1 MDELRK
7 YLEILYNRLLFPVEV
22 IDSQGKI
29 IYVNEAFTLMWGFSQ
44 DELVEYSVFND
55 LILREQGKIGLINE
69 ALNNLSQK
77 TIEHFEDS
85 LLRSHHNVVPLIRT
99 SIFGFEMNGERY
111 AVMIHDDVTE
121 QVLTGEEIKRARDAS
136 KEAERLKNN
145 FLNVLSHE
153 LRTPLNI
160 ILGYSSLIKENLSE
174 KISAEDK
181 IYLDNLHSGSERLFN
196 TINQMLE
203 FAHIEAGNYSISI
216 ETADLVGII
225 QGSLAQYEEA
235 AKSKGLE
242 IRTNFVHKK
251 IFVDTDVQCTM
262 NAFNNLLNNAV
273 KFTNQGFIEIEVDVM
288 EDKNLALCRVRD
300 SGIGIS
306 TKYLDHL
313 FQPFSQ
319 EDLNIGRSYEGNGLG
334 LALAKRY
341 LEKVGGSLLVDSI
354 KGVGSTFTFTL
365 PLTSSS
371 KIKYDDKEESEI
383 LESKRILMLDNIG
396 ETYELI
402 RAFLK
407 NDYQLVNY
415 TLRDFR
421 IELTRDNSFSHIVF
435 DVEKNF
441 WQQAILICKDI
452 KKNDPYKRPIIVIS
466 SEFIEEKI
474 REFYNAGANKFLI
487 KPFGKTELVK
497 VLDEAKEYS
506 L

>member
-7 YLEILYNRLLFPVEV
+7 YFEILYNRLVFPVEV

-29 IYVNEAFTLMWGFSQ
+29 VYVNEAFSLMWGFTQ
-44 DELVEYSVFND
+44 DELIEYSVFND
-55 LILREQGKIGLINE
+55 LVLCEQNKINLISE

-77 TIEHFEDS
+77 TLEHFEDS
-85 LLRSHHNVVPLIRT
+85 LLRSRHNVTPLIRT
-99 SIFGFEMNGERY
+99 SVFGFEVDGERY
-111 AVMIHDDVTE
+111 AVFIHEDVTE
-121 QVLTGEEIKRARDAS
+121 QVLTGEEIKKVRDAS

-153 LRTPLNI
+153 IRTPLNI
-160 ILGYSSLIKENLSE
+160 ILGYSSLIKENLSD

-203 FAHIEAGNYSISI
+203 FAHIEAGNYSITI

-262 NAFNNLLNNAV
+262 NACNNLLNNAI

-313 FQPFSQ
+313 FQPFS
-319 EDLNIGRSYEGNGLG
+319 
-334 LALAKRY
+334 
-341 LEKVGGSLLVDSI
+341 
-354 KGVGSTFTFTL
+354 
-365 PLTSSS
+365 
-371 KIKYDDKEESEI
+371 
-383 LESKRILMLDNIG
+383 
-396 ETYELI
+396 
-402 RAFLK
+402 
-407 NDYQLVNY
+407 
-415 TLRDFR
+415 
-421 IELTRDNSFSHIVF
+421 
-435 DVEKNF
+435 
-441 WQQAILICKDI
+441 
-452 KKNDPYKRPIIVIS
+452 
-466 SEFIEEKI
+466 
-474 REFYNAGANKFLI
+474 
-487 KPFGKTELVK
+487 
-497 VLDEAKEYS
+497 
-506 L
+506 

>member
-7 YLEILYNRLLFPVEV
+7 YLEILYNRMIFPVEV
-22 IDSQGKI
+22 IDSTGKI
-29 IYVNEAFTLMWGFSQ
+29 IYVNEAFSLMWGFTS
-44 DELVEYSVFND
+44 DELVEYSLFND
-55 LILREQGKIGLINE
+55 LVLREQNKIATIRE
-69 ALNNLSQK
+69 ALENLSQK
-77 TIEHFEDS
+77 TIEHYEDS
-85 LLRSHHNVVPLIRT
+85 LLRSHHSVVPLIR
-99 SIFGFEMNGERY
+99 SSVFGFELNAERY
-111 AVMIHDDVTE
+111 AVLVHEDVTE
-121 QVLTGEEIKRARDAS
+121 HVLTAEEIKRARDAS

-160 ILGYSSLIKENLSE
+160 ILGYSSLIKENLSD
-174 KISAEDK
+174 KISTEDK

-203 FAHIEAGNYSISI
+203 FAHIEAGNYSITI
-216 ETADLVGII
+216 ETTDLVGII
-225 QGSLAQYEEA
+225 QGSLAQYNEA

-251 IFVDTDVQCTM
+251 IFVDTDVQCTL

-288 EDKNLALCRVRD
+288 EDKNLAVCRVRD

-371 KIKYDDKEESEI
+371 KIKYDDKEEAEI
-383 LESKRILMLDNIG
+383 LSANKILMLDNIG

-407 NDYQLVNY
+407 KDYQIVNF
-415 TLRDFR
+415 TLRDFK
-421 IELTRDNSFSHIVF
+421 IEQMRDNSFSHIVF

-452 KKNDPYKRPIIVIS
+452 KRNDPYKRPIIVIS

-487 KPFGKTELVK
+487 KPFGKSELVK

>member
-7 YLEILYNRLLFPVEV
+7 YLEILYNKLIFPVEV
-22 IDSQGKI
+22 IDIEGKI
-29 IYVNEAFTLMWGFSQ
+29 IYVNEAFSLMWGFNL
-44 DELVEYSVFND
+44 DELIEYSLFND
-55 LILREQGKIGLINE
+55 LVLREQGNISLIRE
-69 ALNNLSQK
+69 ALDNLTQK
-77 TIEHFEDS
+77 TIEHYEDS
-85 LLRSHHNVVPLIRT
+85 LLRTHHTVVPLIKT
-99 SIFGFEMNGERY
+99 GTFGFELYGERY
-111 AVMIHDDVTE
+111 AVLIHEDVTE
-121 QVLTGEEIKRARDAS
+121 QVLTSEEIKRARDAS

-160 ILGYSSLIKENLSE
+160 ILGYSSLIKENLSD
-174 KISAEDK
+174 KISTEDK

-203 FAHIEAGNYSISI
+203 FAHIEAGNYSITI
-216 ETADLVGII
+216 ETTDLVGII
-225 QGSLAQYEEA
+225 QGSLAQYRDA
-235 AKSKGLE
+235 AISKGLE

-251 IFVDTDVQCTM
+251 VFVDTDVQCTI
-262 NAFNNLLNNAV
+262 NAFNNLLSNAV
-273 KFTNQGFIEIEVDVM
+273 KFTNHGFIEVEVDVM
-288 EDKNLALCRVRD
+288 EDKNLAVCRVKD

-365 PLTSSS
+365 PLTSTS
-371 KIKYDDKEESEI
+371 KIKYDDKEETEI
-383 LESKRILMLDNIG
+383 LYANKILMLDNIG

-407 NDYQLVNY
+407 KDYQIVNY
-415 TLRDFR
+415 TLRDFK
-421 IELTRDNSFSHIVF
+421 IELTRDNTFSHVVF

-487 KPFGKTELVK
+487 KPFGKSELVK
-497 VLDEAKEYS
+497 VLDEAREYS

>member
-7 YLEILYNRLLFPVEV
+7 YLEVLYDRLIFPVEV
-22 IDSQGKI
+22 IDSDGKI
-29 IYVNEAFTLMWGFSQ
+29 IYVNEAFSLMWGFTS
-44 DELVEYSVFND
+44 DELVEYSLFND
-55 LILREQGKIGLINE
+55 LVLREQGKIALIRE
-69 ALNNLSQK
+69 VLDNLTQK
-77 TIEHFEDS
+77 TIEHYEDS
-85 LLRSHHNVVPLIRT
+85 LLRAHHSVVPLVKT
-99 SIFGFEMNGERY
+99 GVFGFELNGERY
-111 AVMIHDDVTE
+111 VVLIHEDVTE

-160 ILGYSSLIKENLSE
+160 ILGYSSLIKENLSD
-174 KISAEDK
+174 KISTEDK

-203 FAHIEAGNYSISI
+203 FAHIEAGNYSITI
-216 ETADLVGII
+216 ETTDLVGII
-225 QGSLAQYEEA
+225 QATLAQYQDA
-235 AKSKGLE
+235 ARSKGLE

-251 IFVDTDVQCTM
+251 VFVDTDIQCTI
-262 NAFNNLLNNAV
+262 NAFNNLLSNAV
-273 KFTNQGFIEIEVDVM
+273 KFTNQGFIEVEVDVM
-288 EDKNLALCRVRD
+288 EDKNLAVCRVRD

-371 KIKYDDKEESEI
+371 KIKYDDKEEAEI
-383 LESKRILMLDNIG
+383 LYANKILMLDNIG

-407 NDYQLVNY
+407 KDYQIVNY
-415 TLRDFR
+415 TLRDFK
-421 IELTRDNSFSHIVF
+421 IELTRDNSFSHVVF

-487 KPFGKTELVK
+487 KPFGKSELVK
-497 VLDEAKEYS
+497 VLDEAREYS

>member
-1 MDELRK
+1 MDDLKK
-7 YLEILYNRLLFPVEV
+7 YLELLYGKLRFPVQV
-22 IDSQGKI
+22 IDSEGKI
-29 IYVNEAFTLMWGFSQ
+29 IYINESFSLMWGFAA

-55 LILREQGKIGLINE
+55 LVLREEGKINLIRE
-69 ALNNLSQK
+69 SLENLSQR
-77 TIEHFEDS
+77 TIEHYEDS
-85 LLRSHHNVVPLIRT
+85 LLRSHHKVVPLIRT
-99 SIFGFEMNGERY
+99 SAFGFKVKSENY
-111 AVMIHDDVTE
+111 VALIHEDVTE
-121 QVLTGEEIKRARDAS
+121 QVLTEEEIKRARDAS

-160 ILGYSSLIKENLSE
+160 ILGYSSLIKENLSD
-174 KISAEDK
+174 KISPEDK
-181 IYLDNLHSGSERLFN
+181 VYLDNLHSGSERLFN

-225 QGSLAQYEEA
+225 QSSLAQYEQI
-235 AKSKGLE
+235 AKTKGLE

-251 IFVDTDVQCTM
+251 VFVDTDVQCTM
-262 NAFNNLLNNAV
+262 NAFNNLLSNAV
-273 KFTNQGFIEIEVDVM
+273 KFTNQGFIEVEVDVM
-288 EDKNLALCRVRD
+288 EDKNLALCKVRD

-365 PLTSSS
+365 PLTASGR
-371 KIKYDDKEESEI
+371 IKFDDKEESEI
-383 LESKRILMLDNIG
+383 LASNKILMLDNVG

-407 NDYQLVNY
+407 KDYQVINY

-421 IELTRDNSFSHIVF
+421 IELTGDNSFSHIVF
-435 DVEKNF
+435 DVEKSF

-452 KKNDPYKRPIIVIS
+452 KKNDPYKRPIIIIS

-487 KPFGKTELVK
+487 KPFGKSELVK

>member
-1 MDELRK
+1 MDELKK
-7 YLEILYNRLLFPVEV
+7 YLEILYNRLRLPVEV
-22 IDSQGKI
+22 IDSEGKI
-29 IYVNEAFTLMWGFSQ
+29 IYINEAFTLMWGFAL

-55 LILREQGKIGLINE
+55 LILREQNNLSIISE

-85 LLRSHHNVVPLIRT
+85 LLRTHHNAVPLIRT
-99 SIFGFEMNGERY
+99 TVFGFQINGGKF
-111 AVMIHDDVTE
+111 AALIHEDVTE
-121 QVLTGEEIKRARDAS
+121 QVLTAEEIKRARDAS

-160 ILGYSSLIKENLSE
+160 ILGYSSLIKENLAD
-174 KISAEDK
+174 KISTEDM

-203 FAHIEAGNYSISI
+203 FAHIEAGNYSITI

-235 AKSKGLE
+235 ARAKGIEL
-242 IRTNFVHKK
+242 RTNFVHKK
-251 IFVDTDVQCTM
+251 VFVDTDVQCTM
-262 NAFNNLLNNAV
+262 NAFNNLLSNAV
-273 KFTNQGFIEIEVDVM
+273 KFTNQGFIEVEVDVM

-371 KIKYDDKEESEI
+371 KIKFDDKEEAEI
-383 LESKRILMLDNIG
+383 LASKKILMLDNVG

-407 NDYQLVNY
+407 RDYQIVNY

-487 KPFGKTELVK
+487 KPFGKSELVK
-497 VLDEAKEYS
+497 VLEETKEYS